1 MDKSSIN
8 LAKPKLEEL
17 SHEQLAQLL
26 NEALDRLKTA
36 NERIEALE
44 KQLNSSLPPKLPV
57 PFSVRSAEDR
67 KRRQKDL
74 DKKNKGKNKPLR
86 SGSLGPDQIA
96 RQDCKSETARGRLSC
111 RCRS

>member
-17 SHEQLAQLL
+17 SHEQLVQLL

-44 KQLNSSLPPKLPV
+44 KKLNSSLPPPSSQASRSILG
-57 PFSVRSAEDR
+57 SVR
-67 KRRQKDL
+67 
-74 DKKNKGKNKPLR
+74 
-86 SGSLGPDQIA
+86 
-96 RQDCKSETARGRLSC
+96 
-111 RCRS
+111 